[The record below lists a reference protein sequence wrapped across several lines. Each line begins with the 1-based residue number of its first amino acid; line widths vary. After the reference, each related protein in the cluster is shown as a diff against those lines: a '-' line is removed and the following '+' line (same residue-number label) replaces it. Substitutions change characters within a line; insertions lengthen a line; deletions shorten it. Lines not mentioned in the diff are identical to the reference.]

1 MHCEKSLS
9 FACSSVMEWEREV
22 MHSFTSLMGDERKL
36 ASKVGDL
43 SMSGIGSLQLIHL
56 WECWGGLIG
65 GVGVCGEF
73 CNCCQD
79 DVC

>member
-22 MHSFTSLMGDERKL
+22 MHSFTSSLMGDERKL
-36 ASKVGDL
+36 ASMVGDL
-43 SMSGIGSLQLIHL
+43 SMSGSGSLHLIHL

-65 GVGVCGEF
+65 GVGVCG
-73 CNCCQD
+73 
-79 DVC
+79 